1 MSIESSDD
9 ERDASNNVGSISTDV
24 DQVLFKGVDTGGVK
38 LILECKLIFSR
49 NGEKSRIEG
58 DAIKSIIESF
68 FQEIKR
74 SVDSGK
80 K

>member
-1 MSIESSDD
+1 MSTKSF
-9 ERDASNNVGSISTDV
+9 
-24 DQVLFKGVDTGGVK
+24 FKGVDTGGVE